1 MCRMKKM
8 TERFKNRPLQLLLID
23 CAGAVLSAF
32 MLGVVLVH
40 WQSFFGIPKTAL
52 YILAVIPCFFAVFDL
67 IFYFS
72 KSFSAYKA
80 LRVMAL
86 FNLAYCFFSLI
97 LAMFHASE
105 IVALGWVYLLGEV
118 GIVFA
123 LALFEMKISAAV
135 KSVF

>member
-1 MCRMKKM
+1 MENL
-8 TERFKNRPLQLLLID
+8 TERFANHPRQLLLVD
-23 CAGAVLSAF
+23 CAGALFSAF

-40 WQSFFGIPKTAL
+40 WQAFFGIPKTAL
-52 YILAVIPCFFAVFDL
+52 YILAIFPCFFAAFDL
-67 IFYFS
+67 FFYFS

-86 FNLAYCFFSLI
+86 FNRSYCLFSLV
-97 LAMFHASE
+97 LALFHASV
-105 IVALGWVYLLGEV
+105 IQIPGWFYLLGEV
-118 GIVFA
+118 VIVFA